1 MNKYNPCFL
10 CVGVNDMIKF
20 VIVDDDVREIEKVKS
35 LIHEVVSDAKILSF
49 SKITS
54 ELKAEIQNADEHKIY
69 VLDIQLANKVSG
81 ITIAKLIR
89 EVDWESEI
97 IFITNHDKMF
107 ESTHRSIYE
116 VFDFIEKFHDFDK
129 RFKKDIREIIKRNF
143 DNKMFKYDANNIELN
158 IYYRNILYIYRD
170 KDERKLVIVT
180 PNNNYK
186 ISISIKDMLSYL
198 DDRFVQCHRSCIVNK
213 NRVEEKNYKEGY
225 FVLDTGDKVYLL
237 SKMNK
242 KLMENE

>member
-1 MNKYNPCFL
+1 MLFVWY
-10 CVGVNDMIKF
+10 GSGRMIKF
-20 VIVDDDVREIEKVKS
+20 IIVDDDGKEIEKVKA

-49 SKITS
+49 SKINS
-54 ELKAEIQNADEHKIY
+54 ALKAEIENVDEHKIY
-69 VLDIQLANKVSG
+69 ILDIELANKISG

-129 RFKKDIREIIKRNF
+129 RFKKDIREILKRNF
-143 DNKMFKYDANNIELN
+143 DNKMFKYNANNIELN

-186 ISISIKDMLSYL
+186 VTMAIKEIPQYL

-213 NRVEEKNYKEGY
+213 NRVEEKNYKKGY
-225 FVLDTGDKVYLL
+225 FVLDTGDKVFLL